1 MTQGDE
7 MDRRS
12 FFAVASAATVAAA
25 ANPNISLANG
35 DDNPFLR
42 AWTLPNGAPPFD
54 QVKPEHYLPAFEAG
68 IAERRAEITAVTS
81 QRAAAT
87 FANTIER
94 LEGGGEILNRVQAV
108 FFNMSSANTSAE
120 IQRIQREISPK
131 LAAFRNDVYLDPAL
145 FARIEKVYAGRAKL
159 SAEQRRVTEKY
170 YDDFVRSGA
179 KLDDTQKQRVREID
193 QRMSVLSVQFQQNQL
208 ADSNAFT
215 LELATEADRAG
226 LPQFALDAALQ
237 AGKDAGQE
245 GKYLITLSRSSVE
258 TFLQLGENRALREK
272 AFAAWAA
279 RGANGNEWDNRKLI
293 AEMVALRAERAKL
306 LGFQTHADFVLADR
320 MAKTPRAASDLIERV
335 LIPARERALE
345 ERADMQKLIDAE
357 GGNFQLESWDWRFYA
372 EKMRKARFDL
382 DQDQLK
388 PYFQLDKM
396 IEAQFFVANKL
407 WGLTFARR
415 EELPVY
421 HPDVRVWEVRERNGD
436 FVGLFYGDFYS
447 RPSKQSGAWMSS
459 YRTQRKLGGMRTPV
473 VVNVCNFNKPA
484 EGQPA
489 LLSYDDAETLFHE
502 FGHALHGLLS
512 SVTYPRVA
520 GTSVPTDFVEL
531 PSQIYEHWL
540 GQAEILQRFAVHYAT
555 GETIPQALLDR
566 LMAARNFNQGFATV
580 EFLASAFVD
589 LDVHAMTGVDAASF
603 DIDRVEA
610 DTLARLQMP
619 AQIVCRHRP
628 THFGHIFSGGY
639 SAGYYSYMWSEV
651 LDADGFEAFKEA
663 GDIFHAPTAARLRE
677 HVYSTGGTREPM
689 ELYVAFRGREPDVGA
704 LLRNR
709 GFA

>member
-1 MTQGDE
+1 

-170 YDDFVRSGA
+170 YEDFVRSGA

-193 QRMSVLSVQFQQNQL
+193 QKMSVLSVQFQQNQL

-306 LGFQTHADFVLADR
+306 LGFETHADFVLADR
-320 MAKTPRAASDLIERV
+320 MAKTPRAARDLIERV
-335 LIPARERALE
+335 WIPARERALE

-388 PYFQLDKM
+388 PFFQLDKM

-603 DIDRVEA
+603 DIDRAEA

-677 HVYSTGGTREPM
+677 HVYSAGGTREPM